1 MPYAYA
7 DDMAMADL
15 ALRAWGQ
22 TVEETFIAAAEAT
35 MHAMVEDLAT
45 IAPREQRTFA
55 LHDAQLDL
63 LLLQFLQELLF
74 YKDAQRLML
83 RVYEVQDHRAG
94 PGFHPSGPC
103 GWGSARSRQ
112 ACAGGRCQRGD
123 VASLAGGPD
132 PQRLGGHGG
141 ARCLNRTF

>member
-7 DDMAMADL
+7 DDIAIADL

-22 TVEETFIAAAEAT
+22 TVEETFIAAADAT

-45 IAPREQRTFA
+45 IAPREQRTFE
-55 LHDAQLDL
+55 LHDEQLDL

-83 RVYEVQDHRAG
+83 RVYEVRVKAHAQGFTLQASAAGELLDPARHALGADVKGVTLHRLQVIQT
-94 PGFHPSGPC
+94 PN
-103 GWGSARSRQ
+103 GWEATVVL
-112 ACAGGRCQRGD
+112 D
-123 VASLAGGPD
+123 V
-132 PQRLGGHGG
+132 
-141 ARCLNRTF
+141 